1 MQIHHSL
8 LRRCVELASEALDAG
23 DEPFGS
29 VLVGAD
35 GEVLHESRNRVSGGN
50 ATLHPEFAITQ
61 WAVAELTAEQRAA
74 ASVYTSGEHCP
85 MCSAAHALVGLG
97 PIVYAS
103 STEQLFSWLREWDQE
118 LPAFA
123 PLPIAEVAP
132 DVEISGPFPEYEGVM
147 KALQARARKIVRPVP
162 GGS

>member
-8 LRRCVELASEALDAG
+8 LRRCVELATEALDAG

-29 VLVGAD
+29 VLANAD
-35 GEVLHESRNRVSGGN
+35 GEVLYESRNRVNGGN
-50 ATLHPEFAITQ
+50 ATLHPEFDITQ
-61 WAVAELTAEQRAA
+61 WAVAELTARQRAA
-74 ASVYTSGEHCP
+74 ARVYTSGEHCP

-103 STEQLFSWLREWDQE
+103 STDQLFSWLREWDQE

-123 PLPIAEVAP
+123 PLPIAVVAP
-132 DVEISGPFPEYEGVM
+132 GVHVSGPFPEYEGRM
-147 KALQARARKIVRPVP
+147 KDLQARAREVVRPAP
-162 GGS
+162 DAS